1 MSIQTSKKIMKHIK
15 IKLIGTPLSKAVLLE
30 IPIHDRLLVSRPGR
44 PGPWKYNRYENK
56 FKITY

>member
-1 MSIQTSKKIMKHIK
+1 MSIQTSKNIMKHIK

-30 IPIHDRLLVSRPGR
+30 IPIHDRLLVSRPG
-44 PGPWKYNRYENK
+44 PWKYNRYENK